1 MKYKY
6 HGVIVPLLTPFRKD
20 KSLDFTMLAK
30 HVDWLCQRETD
41 IIFAMGGSGEYQT
54 LNLGEKKSVV
64 NCVLQA
70 AGGRKYVFIG
80 SGCETLDQTLELSGY
95 AAQQGAEG
103 IGVVLPTHIPGTQ
116 EAIYNYYEQIAKT
129 IDVPLMIY
137 DPRGEGAH
145 SIEPKTCARLLDDC
159 QNIVAIKYRTT
170 DGERMGAMAKS
181 ISHRMSL
188 FSGAETVFL
197 QDLCVGAV
205 GCVGGGGNFYP
216 GLMRSLQHA
225 FEHRDLARAKEI
237 QFEILNAI
245 EVLASVAWPLGG
257 KIAMR
262 AMGFD
267 YPLITRVG
275 GDLASEMT
283 IESITR
289 FYQRYCLS

>member
-1 MKYKY
+1 MNYKY
-6 HGVIVPLLTPFRKD
+6 HGIIVPLLTPFRKD
-20 KSLDFTMLAK
+20 KSIDFTLLAQ
-30 HVDWLCQRETD
+30 HVDWLCHRETD

-54 LNLGEKKSVV
+54 LTLEEKRAVAD
-64 NCVLQA
+64 CVLQA

-95 AAQQGAEG
+95 AAQQRAEG
-103 IGVVLPTHIPGTQ
+103 IGVVIPTHIPGTQ
-116 EAIYNYYEQIAKT
+116 EAIYDYYEQIAKT

-137 DPRGEGAH
+137 DPRGEGGH
-145 SIEPKTCARLLDDC
+145 SIEPETCARLLDEY

-170 DGERMGAMAKS
+170 DGERMGAMAKT

-205 GCVGGGGNFYP
+205 GCVGGGANFYP
-216 GLMRSLQHA
+216 GLMRSLQQA
-225 FEHRDLARAKEI
+225 FENRDLARAKEI

-245 EVLASVAWPLGG
+245 EVLLAVAWPLGG

-262 AMGFD
+262 ALGFD
-267 YPLITRVG
+267 YPLATRVEN
-275 GDLASEMT
+275 DLPTEHVV
-283 IESITR
+283 ESIIR
-289 FYQRYCLS
+289 FYQRYRLP

>member
-1 MKYKY
+1 MNYNY
-6 HGVIVPLLTPFRKD
+6 HGIIVPLLTPFGKD
-20 KSLDFTMLAK
+20 KSIDFTILAQ

-54 LNLGEKKSVV
+54 LDLQEKKAVV
-64 NCVLQA
+64 DCVLQA
-70 AGGRKYVFIG
+70 AGGRKDVFIG

-103 IGVVLPTHIPGTQ
+103 IGVVIPTHIPGTQ
-116 EAIYNYYEQIAKT
+116 EAIYDYYEQIARA
-129 IDVPLMIY
+129 IDLPLMIY
-137 DPRGEGAH
+137 DPRGEGVH
-145 SIEPKTCARLLDDC
+145 SIEPATCARLLDDY

-181 ISHRMSL
+181 ICHRMSL

-225 FEHRDLARAKEI
+225 FENRDLARAKEI
-237 QFEILNAI
+237 QFEILNAF

-257 KIAMR
+257 KIVMR

-267 YPLITRVG
+267 YPLDTRVEN
-275 GDLASEMT
+275 DLPAENVV
-283 IESITR
+283 ESIIR
-289 FYQRYCLS
+289 FYQRYRLP